1 MKPSFRHQARIYAL
15 QALYQ
20 WQLSGNDIN
29 SVEKD
34 FLTDYNFKKTDVDYF
49 RKIIFG
55 VEKNCTEIDQN
66 ITPYLDRSIEELTPT
81 ELVILRLSTFELM
94 HCLDVPY
101 KVVINEAIELGK
113 AFGATEAHKFVNGV
127 LDKSARKIRVA
138 E

>member
-1 MKPSFRHQARIYAL
+1 MYAL

-20 WQLSGNDIN
+20 WQLSGNDIH
-29 SVEKD
+29 SVEED

-55 VEKNCTEIDQN
+55 VEKNRTEIDQN
-66 ITPYLDRSIEELTPT
+66 IIPYLDRSIDELTPT

-113 AFGATEAHKFVNGV
+113 TFGATEAHKFINGV
-127 LDKSARKIRVA
+127 LDKSARKIRTA